1 MNGTVDKNWY
11 HFPWVWGLILI
22 PMSAVVF
29 GVVMFVMAGIHR
41 DDLVVDDYYKDGM
54 AINQRLSMDSR
65 AKELNVQA
73 RLTELNEARLVFEIE
88 NVSDSAVRLNL
99 FHVASREEDRE
110 AVLVPE
116 GDPVDSVSV
125 YSIDNLEIVSLLKS
139 RGVWYLELAGAD
151 DQWRLRRRIVTPLV
165 ELELKP

>member
-1 MNGTVDKNWY
+1 MIEAVDKNWY
-11 HFPWVWGLILI
+11 QFPWVWGLILI

-41 DDLVVDDYYKDGM
+41 DDLVVDTYYKDGM

-73 RLTELNEARLVFEIE
+73 RLTELSDARLVFEIK

-99 FHVASREEDRE
+99 FHVASRAEDRE
-110 AVLVPE
+110 VVLVPD
-116 GDPVDSVSV
+116 GDPVDSSST
-125 YSIDNLEIVSLLKS
+125 YSIDNLELVSLLKTG
-139 RGVWYLELAGAD
+139 GVWYLELAGAD

>member
-1 MNGTVDKNWY
+1 
-11 HFPWVWGLILI
+11 
-22 PMSAVVF
+22 
-29 GVVMFVMAGIHR
+29 
-41 DDLVVDDYYKDGM
+41 
-54 AINQRLSMDSR
+54 MDSR

-116 GDPVDSVSV
+116 GDSVDSISA

-139 RGVWYLELAGAD
+139 KGVWYLELAGAD

>member
-1 MNGTVDKNWY
+1 MTGAVDKSWY

-29 GVVMFVMAGIHR
+29 GVLMFVMAGMHQ

-54 AINQRLSMDSR
+54 AINQSLSMDSR
-65 AKELNVQA
+65 ARELNVQA
-73 RLTELNEARLVFEIE
+73 RLTELSEARLVFEIE

-99 FHVASREEDRE
+99 YHVTSKQEDRE
-110 AVLVPE
+110 VVLVPE
-116 GDPVDSVSV
+116 SDPVDSSST
-125 YSIDNLEIVSLLKS
+125 YSSDNLEIVSLLKTG
-139 RGVWYLELAGAD
+139 GVWYMELAGVD

-165 ELELKP
+165 QLDLKP